1 MPLKPARKN
10 NEPKETPFQE
20 QGYLARVV
28 QVVDLG
34 KQPQTDWKTKEEK
47 DAKYEVFITF
57 EFPDVINDEGLPMW
71 LSKRF
76 QFPLAWPE
84 KTGLKNNTNLY
95 ALFREL
101 VPKLLTQSEKFPD
114 YWFMDD
120 NIWEKL
126 LNQPAYVDVA
136 FTNSGSP
143 KIKTIAKVPS
153 FAGKVPPLRNSPLV
167 FDATTATLDQWD
179 QLFGFVKKLILN
191 ALDTETREAAERLDK
206 MESNTKEE
214 PVEEAPPPAKA
225 KKGKVK
231 EDPTDDPDDD
241 IPF

>member
-1 MPLKPARKN
+1 MPLKPTRKY
-10 NEPKETPFQE
+10 EDKETPFQE

-28 QVVDLG
+28 QIVDLG

-47 DAKYEVFITF
+47 DAKYEVFITL
-57 EFPDVINDEGLPMW
+57 EFPDVRNDDNLPMW

-101 VPKLLTQSEKFPD
+101 VPKGLTQSERFPD

-126 LNQPAYVDVA
+126 LNQPAYVEVA
-136 FTNSGSP
+136 YTNTGAP
-143 KIKTIAKVPS
+143 KIKSIAKVPS
-153 FAGKVPPLRNSPLV
+153 FAGKVPPLENPVLLFEAAS
-167 FDATTATLDQWD
+167 ASLDDWD
-179 QLFGFVKKLILN
+179 KLFGFVKKMLLN
-191 ALDTETREAAERLDK
+191 ALDDETRLAAQKLDNQERP
-206 MESNTKEE
+206 EQEE
-214 PVEEAPPPAKA
+214 EEAPPA
-225 KKGKVK
+225 KKTKGKKK
-231 EDPTDDPDDD
+231 EETTSDPDDD
-241 IPF
+241 LPF